1 METIWYGLLGLF
13 FATYLVL
20 GGYDYGV
27 GLLQAGTAS
36 PAQRR
41 ANLTAVGPFFL
52 GNEVWLV
59 AAVGILFGAFPM
71 LEGELLSGLYP
82 AVVLALAGVVTVTAA
97 VQLRSRPAAE
107 RARAGWDRL
116 IVAGSAVAAFGWGA
130 VLAGLLQG
138 VPLHRDG
145 HVAGIGHVFTPFVAA
160 CGLGLVALVAV
171 HGAAFLALRLPA
183 AREPAGAAASGLRSE
198 ATSVSEGAGAAA
210 SGLRSAATKEDV
222 ANSAARRS
230 EPART
235 DGASWAIRAGRRLI
249 PAAIVAVLTATAVGL
264 LSGQVRQAVQQP
276 LAAVLM
282 PAVLV
287 GMLLL
292 AYRALTRR
300 RPGLAFAATSVA
312 LAAPALL
319 AAVAIWPYALVSSV
333 DPTASLAVTE
343 AAASGPTLRLLSW
356 LAVPLL
362 PALLG
367 FQLMCWW
374 AFRGRIDGRAPVY
387 W

>member
-1 METIWYGLLGLF
+1 METAWYALLGLF
-13 FATYLVL
+13 FAAYLVL

-27 GLLQAGTAS
+27 GLLQAGPAS

-82 AVVLALAGVVTVTAA
+82 AVVLALAGVVTVTAG

-107 RARAGWDRL
+107 RARARWDRL

-130 VLAGLLQG
+130 VLAGRLQG

-145 HVAGIGHVFTPFVAA
+145 HITGVGHVFTPFVAA
-160 CGLGLVALVAV
+160 CGLGLVALAAA
-171 HGAAFLALRLPA
+171 HGAAFLALRLPPERA
-183 AREPAGAAASGLRSE
+183 AWAA
-198 ATSVSEGAGAAA
+198 
-210 SGLRSAATKEDV
+210 
-222 ANSAARRS
+222 
-230 EPART
+230 
-235 DGASWAIRAGRRLI
+235 RAGRGLV
-249 PAAIVAVLTATAVGL
+249 PAAVAAVTIATAVGV
-264 LSGQVRQAVQQP
+264 LSGQVRRAVQQP
-276 LAAVLM
+276 LAAVLL
-282 PAVLV
+282 PAVV
-287 GMLLL
+287 VAALLL
-292 AYRALTRR
+292 AYGCLARHH
-300 RPGLAFAATSVA
+300 PGLAFAATSVA
-312 LAAPALL
+312 LAAPVLL
-319 AAVAIWPYALVSSV
+319 TAAAIWPYALVSSV
-333 DPTASLAVTE
+333 DPAASLAVAD
-343 AAASGPTLRLLSW
+343 AAASAPTLRLLGW
-356 LAVPLL
+356 LAMPLL